1 MGQSPALP
9 ASDICQPLEAIVKH
23 RIKLSILIFADQL
36 YNTIFRVAIVS
47 GRGELSVLFI
57 VFLHKIDNEFIG
69 SSILVIFLFIT
80 GLANVQFNYSDV

>member
-9 ASDICQPLEAIVKH
+9 ASDISQPLEAIVKH
-23 RIKLSILIFADQL
+23 RIKLSILILADQL

-80 GLANVQFNYSDV
+80 GLANVQFNYSYV